1 MKKTN
6 TKPII
11 YNFNYC
17 NNIFEAYV
25 VVPLTKFKNSKD
37 FTDLERD
44 TIVYYIAGDSI
55 TDNVNPGNNGET
67 KIFINEFDTL
77 DEIIKFMSG
86 NKKKSNIFKR
96 FWNWI
101 TRKK

>member
-6 TKPII
+6 TKPVI

-17 NNIFEAYV
+17 NNVFEAYA
-25 VVPLTKFKNSKD
+25 VVPITKFKNSKD

-44 TIVYYIAGDSI
+44 TIIYYITGDSI
-55 TDNVNPGNNGET
+55 TDNVNTGNNSET
-67 KIFINEFDTL
+67 KIFINEKLFTL
-77 DEIIKFMSG
+77 DEMIRFMSD
-86 NKKKSNIFKR
+86 KKKPNIFKR

>member
-17 NNIFEAYV
+17 NNVFEAYA
-25 VVPLTKFKNSKD
+25 VVPVTKFKNSKD

-44 TIVYYIAGDSI
+44 TIIYYIAGDSI
-55 TDNVNPGNNGET
+55 TDNVNSGNNGKT

-101 TRKK
+101 MRKK

>member
-17 NNIFEAYV
+17 NNVFEAYA
-25 VVPLTKFKNSKD
+25 VVPVTKFKNSKD

-44 TIVYYIAGDSI
+44 TIIYYIANI
-55 TDNVNPGNNGET
+55 TSDCITNSVNCGT
-67 KIFINEFDTL
+67 KIFINEFNTL
-77 DEIIKFMSG
+77 DETIRFVSD
-86 NKKKSNIFKR
+86 KKKPNIFKR

-101 TRKK
+101 TKKK

>member
-17 NNIFEAYV
+17 NNVFEAYA
-25 VVPLTKFKNSKD
+25 VVPVTKFKNSKD

-44 TIVYYIAGDSI
+44 TIIYYIAGDSI
-55 TDNVNPGNNGET
+55 TDNVNTGNNSET
-67 KIFINEFDTL
+67 KIFINEKLFTL
-77 DEIIKFMSG
+77 DEMIRFISD
-86 NKKKSNIFKR
+86 KKKPNVFKR

-101 TRKK
+101 VRKK

>member
-17 NNIFEAYV
+17 NNVFEAYA
-25 VVPLTKFKNSKD
+25 VVPVTKFKNSKD

-55 TDNVNPGNNGET
+55 TDNVNPRNNGET
-67 KIFINEFDTL
+67 KIFINEFGTL

>member
-11 YNFNYC
+11 YNFNCC
-17 NNIFEAYV
+17 NNVFEAYA
-25 VVPLTKFKNSKD
+25 VVPVTKFKNSKD

-55 TDNVNPGNNGET
+55 TDNVNPGNNGKT

-101 TRKK
+101 MRKK

>member
-17 NNIFEAYV
+17 NNVFEAYA
-25 VVPLTKFKNSKD
+25 VVPVTKFKNSKD

-44 TIVYYIAGDSI
+44 TIIYYIAGDSI
-55 TDNVNPGNNGET
+55 TDNVNTGNNSET
-67 KIFINEFDTL
+67 KIFINEKLFTL
-77 DEIIKFMSG
+77 DEMIRFISD
-86 NKKKSNIFKR
+86 KKKPNIFKR

-101 TRKK
+101 VRKK

>member
-17 NNIFEAYV
+17 NNVFEAYA
-25 VVPLTKFKNSKD
+25 VVPITKFKNSKD
-37 FTDLERD
+37 FTNLERD
-44 TIVYYIAGDSI
+44 TIIYYIAGDSI
-55 TDNVNPGNNGET
+55 TDNVNPRNNGET
-67 KIFINEFDTL
+67 KIFINKFDTL
-77 DEIIKFMSG
+77 DEIIKFMSY

-101 TRKK
+101 MRKK